1 MAEQKKQEQDT
12 NQLLKVRREKLAELQ
27 ANGKDPFQITKF
39 NQTNHSLEVKE
50 IYEAHEAE
58 LLKDHKEPEVEGL
71 DEEQKKEVLKKDY
84 EERRSIMDANPI
96 HVAVA
101 GRMMFK
107 RVMGKASFCNI
118 QDLQGN
124 IQVYVAR
131 DAIGTDSYADFKK
144 SDIGDIFGLEGFAF
158 RTRTGEISIH
168 AEKMTLLSKSLQI
181 LPEKFHGL
189 TDTDTR
195 YRQRYVDLIMNQE
208 SKKVFIKRSQ
218 ILKEIRNF
226 LSGRDFMEVETPMLV
241 ANAGGA
247 AARPFETHYNALN
260 EDVKLRI
267 SLELYLKRLIV
278 GGLERVFEIGRVFRN
293 EGVDTRHNPEFT
305 LMELYQA
312 YTDYEGMMELTE
324 SMFRYLAEKVCGST
338 KISYNGIEI
347 DLGKPFERLTMN
359 DAIKKYAGI
368 DFDQVADDEAAKKLA
383 EEHHIAYEERHK
395 KGDIINLFFE
405 EFCEKELIQPTFIM
419 DHPIEISPLT
429 KKKPS
434 DPTKVERFELF
445 INTWE
450 MCNAYSELND
460 PIDQRERF
468 AAQDANAA
476 AGDDEA
482 EHTDEDF
489 LNALEIG
496 MPPTGGIG
504 YGIDRLVM
512 LLTDSQAIRD
522 VLLFPTMK
530 SLDADKK
537 ANKAS
542 QSAEKENCD
551 QVATKEE
558 KIDFSNVKIEPLFEE
573 EVDFDTFSKSDFRA
587 VKVKEC
593 VAVPKSKKL
602 LQFTLDD
609 GTGVD
614 RTILSGIHAYYEP
627 EELVGKTLIAIT
639 NLPPR
644 KMMGIESCGM
654 LLSAVNNLKDSED
667 EELHLIMVDNH
678 IPAGAKLY

>member
-1 MAEQKKQEQDT
+1 MAEKNNTQMPDVNEQIKNRMDKLKTLQEEG
-12 NQLLKVRREKLAELQ
+12 R
-27 ANGKDPFQITKF
+27 DPFEITKYDV
-39 NQTNHSLEVKE
+39 TNHTQDIKE
-50 IYEAHEAE
+50 HFE
-58 LLKDHKEPEVEGL
+58 DFEG
-71 DEEQKKEVLKKDY
+71 KEV
-84 EERRSIMDANPI
+84 SI
-96 HVAVA
+96 A
-101 GRMMFK
+101 GRLMAK
-107 RVMGKASFCNI
+107 RVMGKASFCNVA
-118 QDLQGN
+118 DLKGN
-124 IQVYVAR
+124 IQLYVAR
-131 DAIGTDSYADFKK
+131 DSVGEEPYARFKK
-144 SDIGDIFGLEGFAF
+144 FDIGDIVGVKGEVF
-158 RTRTGEISIH
+158 RTQKGEISVHVSEI
-168 AEKMTLLSKSLQI
+168 TLLTKSLQV

-189 TDTDTR
+189 TDTEVR
-195 YRQRYVDLIMNQE
+195 YRQRYVDLIVNPEVRTTFM
-208 SKKVFIKRSQ
+208 KRSQ
-218 ILKEIRNF
+218 IIKEIRNF
-226 LSGRDFMEVETPMLV
+226 LAGRDFMEVETPMLV
-241 ANAGGA
+241 SNAGGA

-278 GGLERVFEIGRVFRN
+278 GGLERVYEIGRVFRN

-338 KISYNGIEI
+338 KISYNGVEI
-347 DLGKPFERLTMN
+347 DLGKPFARMTMI
-359 DAIKKYAGI
+359 DAIKKYAGV
-368 DFDQVADDEAAKKLA
+368 DFDQVPDDAAAKKLA
-383 EEHHIAYEERHK
+383 DEHHIEYEERHK
-395 KGDIINLFFE
+395 KGDIVNLFFE
-405 EFCEKELIQPTFIM
+405 EYCEKELIQPTFIM

-445 INTWE
+445 CNTWE

-530 SLDADKK
+530 SLGDVNKK
-537 ANKAS
+537 NDVTNQAAEEMKA
-542 QSAEKENCD
+542 EP
-551 QVATKEE
+551 E

-609 GTGVD
+609 GTGTD